1 MVHVRVKSTR
11 YQIYLDI
18 LPLFP
23 KNFIEVSQAWPQ
35 LWPQR
40 LSKVWSNNYGSI
52 DYAFAYLTSS
62 PFDVD
67 NNRKRNS
74 YLKAFLLQKHF
85 FCDLQNS
92 EEYND
97 QMSDVET
104 MAFIKLSL

>member
-1 MVHVRVKSTR
+1 MVHVRVNSAR

-52 DYAFAYLTSS
+52 DSAFAYLTSL

-67 NNRKRNS
+67 NNRKRLS

-92 EEYND
+92 EEYKNK
-97 QMSDVET
+97 MSDIE
-104 MAFIKLSL
+104 K

>member
-1 MVHVRVKSTR
+1 MVHVRVKSAK
-11 YQIYLDI
+11 YQSYFDI
-18 LPLFP
+18 LPRIP

-67 NNRKRNS
+67 NNRKGIS

-85 FCDLQNS
+85 FCHLQNS
-92 EEYND
+92 EEYKNK
-97 QMSDVET
+97 MSD
-104 MAFIKLSL
+104 IKK